1 MNKPYFPIY
10 TLLLLLF
17 ISCSEEEPSSGQSSS
32 SYNNYDGTLCEGFAE
47 GTQIEHH
54 GKTKYQFCD
63 VRDGKKYVYVE
74 IGSQTWM
81 AENLNYNA
89 SSSRCFGEGWS
100 VLNDETN
107 EFYTITPE
115 EAQEYCE
122 TYGRL
127 YNWTTAMAGVCP
139 SGWHLPSHAEWNTL
153 IKFIDPDYNI
163 DYKGDV
169 YNFIYSVVAGK
180 LKAAPGWNRGS
191 SYSKAGTDDYG
202 FTALPGGSAFEN
214 NSFQYAGKEGA
225 WWSATEIEDDTRFAY
240 ARHMGYNSNDASNNS
255 GRKDWYYSVRCLR
268 N

>member
-1 MNKPYFPIY
+1 MNKPYFPIS
-10 TLLLLLF
+10 LLLLLF

-32 SYNNYDGTLCEGFAE
+32 SGGSSLCEGFEE
-47 GTQIEHH
+47 GTQIEHY
-54 GKTKYQFCD
+54 GKMKEQFCD

-74 IGSQTWM
+74 IGNQTWM

-89 SSSRCFGEGWS
+89 SSSRCFGQDGMVCNE
-100 VLNDETN
+100 ETY
-107 EFYTITPE
+107 EDYTLTPE
-115 EAQEYCE
+115 EVQTNCE

-127 YNWTTAMAGVCP
+127 YNWAAAMANVCP

-163 DYKGDV
+163 DDKGDV

-202 FTALPGGSAFEN
+202 FTALPGGHGFETGV
-214 NSFQYAGKEGA
+214 FCYAGSKGA
-225 WWSATEIEDDTRFAY
+225 WWSGTEIEDDTRFAY
-240 ARHMGYNSNDASNNS
+240 ARGMSYNSNDAYDNS
-255 GRKDWYYSVRCLR
+255 GQKVWYYSVRCLR